1 MIQTQRE
8 CAGGSESGRGVWRES
23 SESVWRRFESV
34 QSYNAYL
41 DCTDS
46 NLNKALDH
54 QEAWKQQSWIDTHV
68 PFHAL
73 TSLCL
78 EVLCF

>member
-1 MIQTQRE
+1 MEYILGGKFCDLTCARYRQR
-8 CAGGSESGRGVWRES
+8 ESGRGVWREL

-34 QSYNAYL
+34 KS
-41 DCTDS
+41 
-46 NLNKALDH
+46 NKALDH

-68 PFHAL
+68 PFHAR

-78 EVLCF
+78 EMLCF